1 MKKIILIFILYAFP
15 SKALEIACNFEEAY
29 SNGDIQQGLLL
40 IKKDKLR
47 YEYSDQNLFTL
58 LYVNQKIFLIN
69 NADPSQTQLLEK
81 HNNILPSILQ
91 IYDDYPDFKETY
103 LKNNHEIRIEKGT
116 NKFIKRLIVKSKKL
130 NVSVYFINCK
140 EASLED
146 KLFNFNPFY
155 QYVPNKIK

>member
-1 MKKIILIFILYAFP
+1 MKKIILIFILFALP
-15 SKALEIACNFEEAY
+15 LKALEITCNFEEAY

-47 YEYSDQNLFTL
+47 YEYSDENLYTL
-58 LYVNQKIFLIN
+58 LYVNQKVFLIN
-69 NADPSQTQLLEK
+69 NTNTSQTQLIEN
-81 HNNILPSILQ
+81 HNNLLPSILE
-91 IYDDYPDFKETY
+91 IYDDFPNFKEVY
-103 LKNNHEIRIEKGT
+103 IKNNYEIKIEKGS

-140 EASLED
+140 EALLED

-155 QYVPNKIK
+155 QYVPNKI